1 MRIKKSSKCNP
12 NMKKIT
18 EFTLTMNFS
27 SCPNDSSVANSP
39 VNNFSRSL
47 TKDSSSTRRKTSSK
61 SKVKGQSE
69 SRHKKQLS
77 SESELGSIKKQ
88 RGRSPRKSRDK
99 SESESKY
106 QSSICLVLKGSE
118 CN

>member
-1 MRIKKSSKCNP
+1 M
-12 NMKKIT
+12 
-18 EFTLTMNFS
+18 
-27 SCPNDSSVANSP
+27 ANSP

-106 QSSICLVLKGSE
+106 QSSICPVVFQYFPYSMDPHLGIVIGANQSQSHTRILFRVLIIFESI
-118 CN
+118 

>member
-1 MRIKKSSKCNP
+1 M
-12 NMKKIT
+12 
-18 EFTLTMNFS
+18 
-27 SCPNDSSVANSP
+27 
-39 VNNFSRSL
+39 NNFSRSL

-69 SRHKKQLS
+69 NRHKKQLS

-106 QSSICLVLKGSE
+106 QSSICPVLKDSE
-118 CN
+118 CNKISIEDDVIKNQSRFMKDPSLSEIYSKKNGSSPAHP